1 MSRWVFY
8 MLFWIC
14 LAFTAFLALRAYVIS
29 NTCKVDMPDTPTA
42 GVFPRAEV
50 VETYCDGFGGSDV
63 VEIFIRTSGD
73 SISGTRNLVFKYDPS
88 SFSGPVRLSW
98 VGPNELAISVDRVDV
113 IEVRETQVSGYTVS
127 YHIGAIGPKIA
138 RLQ

>member
-1 MSRWVFY
+1 MSRWFFY

-14 LAFTAFLALRAYVIS
+14 LALTAFLAFRAYVIG
-29 NTCKVDMPDTPTA
+29 NICKVDTSDIPTD
-42 GVFPRAEV
+42 GGFPRAEV

-73 SISGTRNLVFKYDPS
+73 SISGTRKLVFKYDPS
-88 SFSGPVRLSW
+88 SFSGPLRLSW
-98 VGPNELAISVDRVDV
+98 VGPNELAISVDRVDG

-127 YHIGAIGPKIA
+127 YHIGAIGPKIV
-138 RLQ
+138 RQ

>member
-8 MLFWIC
+8 MVFWIC
-14 LAFTAFLALRAYVIS
+14 VAFTTFQVFRAYVIS
-29 NTCKVDMPDTPTA
+29 NSCKIDVSDIPTA
-42 GVFPRAEV
+42 GGFPRAEV

-73 SISGTRNLVFKYDPS
+73 NNSDAKKLVFKYDPS
-88 SFSGPVRLSW
+88 SFSGPLQLSW
-98 VGPNELAISVDRVDV
+98 VGPNELAISVDRVDG
-113 IEVRETQVSGYTVS
+113 IEVRETQVFGYTVS

-138 RLQ
+138 RR